1 MIPRLSCVFAVALL
15 LAGVASSA
23 GAEQVTVQ
31 RDTQLRGNA
40 SMDAPVVGNVK
51 QGTTGEVTGKRG
63 AWVNIKTPDVSGWLF
78 SFNVRFGSVGESS
91 GDSGAGSVVGRV
103 FGPGQN
109 MKVTSTLGVRGIDK
123 ETLKQATFSPD
134 QMRLLDQYAAS
145 KDAAAEQAQAEGL
158 EARHVDYLKENP
170 K

>member
-1 MIPRLSCVFAVALL
+1 MIPRLSCVIAAALFLTVVAF
-15 LAGVASSA
+15 SA

-31 RDTQLRGNA
+31 RDTDLRGEA
-40 SMDAPVVGNVK
+40 SMSAPVVGSVT

-63 AWVNIKTPDVSGWLF
+63 AWVNIKTPEASGWLF
-78 SFNVRFGSVGESS
+78 SFNLRFGAVGQSS
-91 GDSGAGSVVGRV
+91 GDGGAGSVVGRV
-103 FGPGQN
+103 FGPGQD

-123 ETLKQATFSPD
+123 ETLTQATFSPD

-158 EARHVDYLKENP
+158 EARHVDYLKENQQ
-170 K
+170 